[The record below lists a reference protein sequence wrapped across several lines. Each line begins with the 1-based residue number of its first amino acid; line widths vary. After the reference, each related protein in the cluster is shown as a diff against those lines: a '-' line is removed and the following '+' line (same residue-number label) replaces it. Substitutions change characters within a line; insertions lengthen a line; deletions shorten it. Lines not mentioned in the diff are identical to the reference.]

1 MEDGIRSQA
10 GDSGFG
16 KVNYFVETVGG
27 VYVYSGEALFFV
39 VVNPGRGETSFW
51 PGWA

>member
-1 MEDGIRSQA
+1 MEDGIGSQA